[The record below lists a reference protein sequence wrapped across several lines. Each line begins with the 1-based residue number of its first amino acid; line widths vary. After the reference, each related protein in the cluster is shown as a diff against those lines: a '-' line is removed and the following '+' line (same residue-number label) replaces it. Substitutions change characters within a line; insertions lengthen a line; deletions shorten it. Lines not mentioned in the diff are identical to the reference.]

1 MLGMLW
7 GDMSRSERCCNVW
20 DHHLKHRTW
29 SGRSWRKS
37 PPRFEPSLAS
47 WFIMVGMSIFRR
59 CLHGWHPPTSVTSGC
74 SSRVAGTWHGGYDRW
89 VWWVNQWN
97 LCDLIWDVNDDEFS
111 RSWVWPASGT
121 GLLHPVGPH
130 TVTWPLRAHGHRF
143 SPKSCWEV
151 VQYCWLYRFSH
162 FWLTIKPYNGGRKK
176 NYAMEFPT
184 ERQEYFICT
193 VTHCQGWSVFNP
205 KPGS

>member
-1 MLGMLW
+1 MLVPGGAGPRCW
-7 GDMSRSERCCNVW
+7 GCYGGDMSRSERCCNVW

-29 SGRSWRKS
+29 SGRNWRKS

-59 CLHGWHPPTSVTSGC
+59 CPHGWHPPTSVTSGC

-89 VWWVNQWN
+89 VWVNQWN

-121 GLLHPVGPH
+121 GLLHPVGHH

-162 FWLTIKPYNGGRKK
+162 FWLPSDNQTLQWG
-176 NYAMEFPT
+176 
-184 ERQEYFICT
+184 
-193 VTHCQGWSVFNP
+193 
-205 KPGS
+205 